1 MQETIKDYW
10 KLGKDQFGDT
20 LWMQKPRKAPN
31 GYWETCMVFHYPKG
45 TRPGRGEH
53 RICAC
58 MTDYVMNATAFDGI
72 IPEDIRYKFLELM
85 RAIVIASRYAWML
98 RRGNTGMAEVDG
110 ECDVLHNFGV
120 HPPNNHRCA
129 EIQRINRFV
138 IPGLV
143 NLVDNLF
150 NRGKQ

>member
-1 MQETIKDYW
+1 MQETIKDFW

-98 RRGNTGMAEVDG
+98 KRGNTGFAEVDG
-110 ECDVLHNFGV
+110 ERNSLSIHTAV
-120 HPPNNHRCA
+120 HGCN
-129 EIQRINRFV
+129 EILRINVGV
-138 IPGLV
+138 IPELV
-143 NLVDNLF
+143 KLVDNLF
-150 NRGKQ
+150 NGGKQ

>member
-1 MQETIKDYW
+1 MQETKDYW

-45 TRPGRGEH
+45 TRPGKGEH

-98 RRGNTGMAEVDG
+98 RRGNTGMTEVDG
-110 ECDVLHNFGV
+110 ERKALSIHTAV
-120 HPPNNHRCA
+120 HGCN
-129 EIQRINRFV
+129 EILRINVGV
-138 IPGLV
+138 IPELV
-143 NLVDNLF
+143 KLVDNLF
-150 NRGKQ
+150 NGGKQ

>member
-98 RRGNTGMAEVDG
+98 KRGNTGFAEVDG
-110 ECDVLHNFGV
+110 ERNSLSIHTAV
-120 HPPNNHRCA
+120 HGCN
-129 EIQRINRFV
+129 EILRINVGV
-138 IPGLV
+138 IPELV
-143 NLVDNLF
+143 KLVDNLF
-150 NRGKQ
+150 NGGKQ

>member
-45 TRPGRGEH
+45 TRPGKGEH

-72 IPEDIRYKFLELM
+72 VPEDIRYKFLELM

-110 ECDVLHNFGV
+110 ERNALSIHTAV
-120 HPPNNHRCA
+120 HGCN
-129 EIQRINRFV
+129 EILRINVGV
-138 IPGLV
+138 IPELV
-143 NLVDNLF
+143 KLVDNLF

>member
-98 RRGNTGMAEVDG
+98 KRGNTGFAEVDG
-110 ECDVLHNFGV
+110 ERNSLSIHTAV
-120 HPPNNHRCA
+120 HGCN
-129 EIQRINRFV
+129 EILRINVGV
-138 IPGLV
+138 IPELV
-143 NLVDNLF
+143 KLVDNLF
-150 NRGKQ
+150 NGGK